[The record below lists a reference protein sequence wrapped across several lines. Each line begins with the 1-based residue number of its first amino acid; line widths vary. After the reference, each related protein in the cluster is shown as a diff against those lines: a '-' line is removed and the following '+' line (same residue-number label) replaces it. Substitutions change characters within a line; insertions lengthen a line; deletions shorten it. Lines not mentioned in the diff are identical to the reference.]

1 MLAWGNINLFDFRS
15 QLVHNRVSIA
25 MLPPP
30 RGFEALLNPLGAT
43 GQLTGVCE
51 CCFFI
56 MTLCCVCGEE
66 VLQNDDDYHFFPPPI
81 FLPTGQ
87 TLANDTTCLEV
98 EFERRFNQQVTF
110 PDTQQMEDYARYIIK
125 LERKPK
131 DQVNIIF
138 CCLGEEWIL

>member
-1 MLAWGNINLFDFRS
+1 MWFL
-15 QLVHNRVSIA
+15 
-25 MLPPP
+25 M
-30 RGFEALLNPLGAT
+30 
-43 GQLTGVCE
+43 
-51 CCFFI
+51 
-56 MTLCCVCGEE
+56 MTKCCVCGEM
-66 VLQNDDDYHFFPPPI
+66 VMMIMIFFT

-131 DQVNIIF
+131 DQVNIIPSSK
-138 CCLGEEWIL
+138 